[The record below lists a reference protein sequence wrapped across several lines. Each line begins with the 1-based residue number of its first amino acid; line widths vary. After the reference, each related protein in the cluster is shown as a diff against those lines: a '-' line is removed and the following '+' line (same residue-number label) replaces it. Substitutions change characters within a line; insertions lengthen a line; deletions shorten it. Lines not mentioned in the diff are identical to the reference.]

1 MNEPLNDFTYLD
13 MVEIPA
19 GKFLMGSAP
28 EEEGRFSDEGPQHE
42 VSLSAFLLSRTP
54 ITQAQWRAVA
64 SFPRVNQYLDPDPS
78 FFKGDDRPVEQVS
91 WLEAM
96 EFCARLSQ
104 HSGRNY
110 ILPSES
116 QWEYACRA
124 GTTTRFSTGDT
135 ITTDQANFD
144 GTYVPVDS
152 DQEVGDYRGETTPVG
167 MFPANAWGMQDMHGN
182 VWEWCLDHWHQSYEG
197 APTDGSAW
205 VEDDSLGKSCAA
217 AAGHLCTGNAARPTN
232 ACSPDMIEHASSV
245 SASVAEASLGKS
257 SEGAAGSTNPAPA
270 AAVDASVS
278 PRTAANTALA
288 SASAAAEDDSQKKSS
303 GVGRGTT
310 SSSGTAARL
319 TATGSPR
326 LTAATTLVSAS
337 AAEGNILG
345 KSCAAALGATSS
357 PVSAARLTAPGTPRT
372 TAVTTVDSASAAEDD
387 SLGKS
392 SEGEPGSSNHGTAAP
407 PAGTETARLTST
419 ATLASASVAEAS
431 LGKSSEGARGTSTP
445 GSAARLSA
453 TGAPRTT
460 ATASSASAFV
470 AEDDSQKKSC
480 AVAPGSSFPASAARP
495 TGAAA
500 TRPAASTTLASASA
514 SSLKLLRGGAW
525 FNRPPRCRSAFRNS
539 DPPSCCDDGV
549 GFRVC
554 CLYETVLP

>member
-1 MNEPLNDFTYLD
+1 MNEPLNDSTYLD

-19 GKFLMGSAP
+19 GKFLMGSSP
-28 EEEGRFSDEGPQHE
+28 EEEDRFSDEGPQHE
-42 VSLSAFLLSRTP
+42 VELEGFFMSRTP
-54 ITQAQWRAVA
+54 ITQAQWREVA
-64 SFPRVNQYLDPDPS
+64 GFPKVNQHLDPDPS

-152 DQEVGDYRGETTPVG
+152 DQGVGDYRGETTPVG

-205 VEDDSLGKSCAA
+205 VEDD
-217 AAGHLCTGNAARPTN
+217 
-232 ACSPDMIEHASSV
+232 
-245 SASVAEASLGKS
+245 
-257 SEGAAGSTNPAPA
+257 
-270 AAVDASVS
+270 
-278 PRTAANTALA
+278 
-288 SASAAAEDDSQKKSS
+288 
-303 GVGRGTT
+303 
-310 SSSGTAARL
+310 
-319 TATGSPR
+319 
-326 LTAATTLVSAS
+326 
-337 AAEGNILG
+337 ILG

-392 SEGEPGSSNHGTAAP
+392 SEGEPGIS
-407 PAGTETARLTST
+407 R
-419 ATLASASVAEAS
+419 SASSDPPHDGEISQVSDGKHLVSASLAEANS

-445 GSAARLSA
+445 GSAARLAA

-460 ATASSASAFV
+460 ATASSASASV
-470 AEDDSQKKSC
+470 AEYDSPKKSC
-480 AVAPGSSFPASAARP
+480 AVAPGSTNLTSAARP
-495 TGAAA
+495 AGSA
-500 TRPAASTTLASASA
+500 TARPAATTTLASASA
-514 SSLKLLRGGAW
+514 YSLKLLRGGSW
-525 FNRPPRCRSAFRNS
+525 FNFPHDCRSAYRACGH
-539 DPPSCCDDGV
+539 PSCPVADRDGRV

-554 CLYETVLP
+554 CLYKTVLP